1 MYTTLPEFKSS
12 LDKIESLLILT
23 ESIKEFSAKTIDES
37 EDNENILNLYAI
49 SRENRSNLPVMNG
62 TLLLYVSG
70 QFESFVKLTFEE
82 LCTNISQKAERFG
95 HLPKEMRENLIKY
108 TAEVISN
115 PRKYGHAD
123 LGVKAFVKVLSDNLS
138 DEAELKTINSSCIS
152 ITSENMRPQILGD
165 LFKRVG
171 IRNIWEKISE
181 QGKLQLFFETHDSSI
196 ARKKAERLL
205 NEIMTARNGVAHPSS
220 SFNWPDHE
228 FIKNGIRF
236 YSVLG
241 EVLVESLSVI
251 EFDLFSRIEASKANK
266 ASQ

>member
-12 LDKIESLLILT
+12 LDKMETLLVLT
-23 ESIKEFSAKTIDES
+23 DAIKDFSAVPITDYDGDKNLVHL
-37 EDNENILNLYAI
+37 NELA
-49 SRENRSNLPVMNG
+49 RENRLNFPVLNG
-62 TLLLYVSG
+62 TLLLYVVG

-82 LCTNISQKAERFG
+82 LCTNISQKAERFS

-123 LGVKAFVKVLSDNLS
+123 LGVRAFVKTLSDNLS
-138 DEAELKTINSSCIS
+138 DEKYLETINSNCIS
-152 ITSENMRPQILGD
+152 ITNENMRPQILKD

-171 IRNIWEKISE
+171 IKNIWDKISE
-181 QGKLQLFFETHDSSI
+181 QAKLQLFFETHDSSV
-196 ARKKAERLL
+196 ARKMAENLL
-205 NEIMTARNGVAHPSS
+205 NKIMDVRNGVAHPSS
-220 SFNWPDHE
+220 SFSWPDHE
-228 FIKNGIRF
+228 FIKNGIIF
-236 YSVLG
+236 LGVLG

-251 EFDLFSRIEASKANK
+251 EFDLFSRIEASKTNK